1 MAWIAEI
8 DEREAE
14 GSLKDQYSKLKEPW
28 GGIDNILKIHSLNP
42 ESLAAHVQ
50 LYKTVMF
57 GKSPIP
63 KDSPGND
70 CSCGLI
76 DKSMPLLNNPSW
88 RRSSQTQDR

>member
-8 DEREAE
+8 DEREAK

-42 ESLAAHVQ
+42 ESLVAHVQ

-63 KDSPGND
+63 RINREMIA
-70 CSCGLI
+70 LVV
-76 DKSMPLLNNPSW
+76 
-88 RRSSQTQDR
+88 SSINQCHY

>member
-8 DEREAE
+8 EEREAE

-63 KDSPGND
+63 RTDREMIA
-70 CSCGLI
+70 LVV
-76 DKSMPLLNNPSW
+76 
-88 RRSSQTQDR
+88 SSINQCHY

>member
-14 GSLKDQYSKLKEPW
+14 GSLKNQYSKLKEPW

-63 KDSPGND
+63 R
-70 CSCGLI
+70 I
-76 DKSMPLLNNPSW
+76 DREMIALVA
-88 RRSSQTQDR
+88 SSINQCHY

>member
-8 DEREAE
+8 DEREAK

-63 KDSPGND
+63 R
-70 CSCGLI
+70 I
-76 DKSMPLLNNPSW
+76 DREMIALVV
-88 RRSSQTQDR
+88 SSINQCHY

>member
-1 MAWIAEI
+1 MTWIAEI
-8 DEREAE
+8 DEREAK

-63 KDSPGND
+63 R
-70 CSCGLI
+70 I
-76 DKSMPLLNNPSW
+76 DREMIALVV
-88 RRSSQTQDR
+88 SSINQCHY

>member
-14 GSLKDQYSKLKEPW
+14 GLLKDQYSKLKEPW

-63 KDSPGND
+63 R
-70 CSCGLI
+70 I
-76 DKSMPLLNNPSW
+76 DREMIALVV
-88 RRSSQTQDR
+88 SSINQCHY

>member
-14 GSLKDQYSKLKEPW
+14 GSLKDQYSKLKESW
-28 GGIDNILKIHSLNP
+28 DGIDNILKIHSLNP

-63 KDSPGND
+63 R
-70 CSCGLI
+70 I
-76 DKSMPLLNNPSW
+76 DREMIALVV
-88 RRSSQTQDR
+88 SSINQCHY

>member
-14 GSLKDQYSKLKEPW
+14 GLLKDQYSKLKESW

-63 KDSPGND
+63 R
-70 CSCGLI
+70 I
-76 DKSMPLLNNPSW
+76 DREMIALVA
-88 RRSSQTQDR
+88 SSINQCHY

>member
-14 GSLKDQYSKLKEPW
+14 GSLKDQYLKLKEPW

-63 KDSPGND
+63 RIDREMIALVVS
-70 CSCGLI
+70 LI
-76 DKSMPLLNNPSW
+76 N
-88 RRSSQTQDR
+88 QCHY

>member
-8 DEREAE
+8 NEREAE

-57 GKSPIP
+57 GKYPIP
-63 KDSPGND
+63 R
-70 CSCGLI
+70 I
-76 DKSMPLLNNPSW
+76 DREMISLVA
-88 RRSSQTQDR
+88 SSINQCHY

>member
-1 MAWIAEI
+1 MAWITEI

-14 GSLKDQYSKLKEPW
+14 GSLKEQYSKLKEPW

-63 KDSPGND
+63 R
-70 CSCGLI
+70 I
-76 DKSMPLLNNPSW
+76 DREMIALVV
-88 RRSSQTQDR
+88 SSINQCHY

>member
-14 GSLKDQYSKLKEPW
+14 GLLKDQYSKLKEPW

-57 GKSPIP
+57 GKSPIRR
-63 KDSPGND
+63 
-70 CSCGLI
+70 I
-76 DKSMPLLNNPSW
+76 DREKIALVV
-88 RRSSQTQDR
+88 SSINQCHY

>member
-1 MAWIAEI
+1 MAWIGEI
-8 DEREAE
+8 DEREAK

-63 KDSPGND
+63 R
-70 CSCGLI
+70 I
-76 DKSMPLLNNPSW
+76 DREMIALVV
-88 RRSSQTQDR
+88 SSINQCHY

>member
-8 DEREAE
+8 DEPEAE

-63 KDSPGND
+63 R
-70 CSCGLI
+70 I
-76 DKSMPLLNNPSW
+76 DREMIALVV
-88 RRSSQTQDR
+88 SSINQCHY

>member
-8 DEREAE
+8 DEQEAE
-14 GSLKDQYSKLKEPW
+14 GLLKDQYSKLKEPW

-63 KDSPGND
+63 R
-70 CSCGLI
+70 I
-76 DKSMPLLNNPSW
+76 DREKIALVV
-88 RRSSQTQDR
+88 SSINQCHY

>member
-8 DEREAE
+8 DEREAK

-42 ESLAAHVQ
+42 KSLAAHVQ

-63 KDSPGND
+63 R
-70 CSCGLI
+70 I
-76 DKSMPLLNNPSW
+76 DREMIALVV
-88 RRSSQTQDR
+88 SSINQCLY

>member
-8 DEREAE
+8 DEPEAK

-63 KDSPGND
+63 R
-70 CSCGLI
+70 I
-76 DKSMPLLNNPSW
+76 DREMIALVV
-88 RRSSQTQDR
+88 SSINQCHY

>member
-8 DEREAE
+8 DAREAK

-63 KDSPGND
+63 R
-70 CSCGLI
+70 I
-76 DKSMPLLNNPSW
+76 DREMIALVV
-88 RRSSQTQDR
+88 SSINQCHY

>member
-8 DEREAE
+8 NEREAE

-63 KDSPGND
+63 R
-70 CSCGLI
+70 I
-76 DKSMPLLNNPSW
+76 DREMIALVA
-88 RRSSQTQDR
+88 SSINQCHY

>member
-8 DEREAE
+8 NEREAE
-14 GSLKDQYSKLKEPW
+14 GSLKDQYLKLKEPW
-28 GGIDNILKIHSLNP
+28 GAIDNILKIHSLNP

-63 KDSPGND
+63 T
-70 CSCGLI
+70 I
-76 DKSMPLLNNPSW
+76 DREMIALVA
-88 RRSSQTQDR
+88 SSINQCHY